1 MAVVRLDSPLE
12 VCRGHAHVRI
22 ELRRVQHLVSG
33 LGDRHPLFTHVTTNL
48 FSRDQKML
56 LAYPQ
61 EAPRAHDNE
70 ARLASFAVDVEVLH
84 TSYLLVYDIVDVEPP
99 GVLPRLF

>member
-12 VCRGHAHVRI
+12 VCRGHARVQI
-22 ELRRVQHLVSG
+22 ELRRVHHLVFG
-33 LGDRHPLFTHVTTNL
+33 LGDRHPLFAYVTTNL
-48 FSRDQKML
+48 FDRDQKML

-61 EAPRAHDNE
+61 ETSRAHDQE
-70 ARLASFAVDVEVLH
+70 ARLASFPVDVEVLYA
-84 TSYLLVYDIVDVEPP
+84 TYLLVGEVVDVEPP